1 MFGAPW
7 GSKGRS
13 AVAAPWLPPAIWQE
27 TLNKVSN
34 LGHGFIQAKV
44 SNLQKKQSAKL
55 IQLFGLKPNLQ
66 TTHASKLSAY
76 GDTYYSCVKSHMPKE
91 RPTYNAYLRAWEM
104 VMILEN
110 RWVSF
115 HSTQPT

>member
-44 SNLQKKQSAKL
+44 SN
-55 IQLFGLKPNLQ
+55 
-66 TTHASKLSAY
+66 
-76 GDTYYSCVKSHMPKE
+76 KS
-91 RPTYNAYLRAWEM
+91 N
-104 VMILEN
+104 
-110 RWVSF
+110 
-115 HSTQPT
+115 QPR